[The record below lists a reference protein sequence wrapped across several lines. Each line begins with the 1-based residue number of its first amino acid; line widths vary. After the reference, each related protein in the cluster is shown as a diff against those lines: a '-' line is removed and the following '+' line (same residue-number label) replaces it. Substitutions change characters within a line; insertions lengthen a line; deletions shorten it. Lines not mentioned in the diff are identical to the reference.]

1 MPITNDSSNYGSG
14 CFTQI
19 LSIILFII
27 GVFALISSTDELYT
41 DSGRMVGKF
50 VGIGFLI
57 WSIKLFIT
65 GARRARSHTH
75 DDLPMMQQMQ
85 QRARS
90 QTHSRRVVLQ
100 QMQPRSGQNETG
112 MSIPP
117 PRGYRKYRIARDGT
131 ELGSFTV
138 AEIQQ
143 KLSNNEI
150 ALDDYYWD
158 APANAWLELVCI
170 SSLIQ
175 EH

>member
-27 GVFALISSTDELYT
+27 GVFALVSSTDELYT

-65 GARRARSHTH
+65 GARRARTHTH
-75 DDLPMMQQMQ
+75 DDLPMMQQ
-85 QRARS
+85 RARN
-90 QTHSRRVVLQ
+90 QAHSRRVVMQ
-100 QMQPRSGQNETG
+100 QMQPMSGQDETG

-158 APANAWLELVCI
+158 TPANAWLELVCI